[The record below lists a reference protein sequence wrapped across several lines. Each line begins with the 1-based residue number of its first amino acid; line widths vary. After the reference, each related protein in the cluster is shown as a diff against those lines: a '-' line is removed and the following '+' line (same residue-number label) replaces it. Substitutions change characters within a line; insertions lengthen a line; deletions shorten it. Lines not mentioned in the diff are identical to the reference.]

1 MNTATHINDATYV
14 NETTYVDEATHVN
27 HATHVNEG
35 RTFFVVINIL
45 IGMSV
50 LLTVAAVGVLVLA
63 AVSG

>member
-1 MNTATHINDATYV
+1 MNTATHVNDVAHVNDAS
-14 NETTYVDEATHVN
+14 HVG
-27 HATHVNEG
+27 EG

-50 LLTVAAVGVLVLA
+50 LLTAAAIGVLVLA